1 MSIRIEGSVDR
12 GSAVEVMVDGR
23 AVEAFLGESVAAALY
38 AAGVRE
44 LRKSPTAGAPR
55 GMFCLMGVC
64 QECVVRIDG
73 RLVPAC
79 QEPVRAG
86 MTIELGGSLA

>member
-1 MSIRIEGSVDR
+1 MSIRIEGAVDR
-12 GSAVEVMVDGR
+12 GAAVEVMVDGR
-23 AVEAFLGESVAAALY
+23 PVEAFLGESVAAALY

-44 LRKSPTAGAPR
+44 LRKSPTAGGPR

-73 RLVPAC
+73 RLVPSC
-79 QEPVRAG
+79 QAPVRAG
-86 MTIELGGSLA
+86 MKIELGGSVA

>member
-1 MSIRIEGSVDR
+1 MSIRIEGAVDR
-12 GSAVEVMVDGR
+12 GAAVEIVVDGR
-23 AVEAFLGESVAAALY
+23 PVEAFMGESVAAALY
-38 AAGVRE
+38 AAGIRE
-44 LRKSPTAGAPR
+44 LRKSPSAEGPR

-73 RLVPAC
+73 RLVPSC

-86 MTIELGGSLA
+86 LDVKLGGSQA

>member
-1 MSIRIEGSVDR
+1 MSIRIEGAVDR
-12 GSAVEVMVDGR
+12 GAAVEVVVDGR
-23 AVEAFLGESVAAALY
+23 PVEAYLGECVAAALY
-38 AAGVRE
+38 ASGVRE
-44 LRKSPTAGAPR
+44 LRRSPTAGGAR

-79 QEPVRAG
+79 PQPVRAG
-86 MTIELGGSLA
+86 MAIELGGSMP

>member
-12 GSAVEVMVDGR
+12 GAAVEVMVDGR
-23 AVEAFLGESVAAALY
+23 PVEAVLGESVAASLY

-44 LRKSPTAGAPR
+44 LRKSPTAGGSR

-73 RLVPAC
+73 RLTPAC